1 MAIDTF
7 LFTLSRQSDMLDIDR
22 MRYINFVLLFTLAL
36 SACTANKGVPA
47 EIKEMQTTGNRPHL
61 QFLTR
66 DGCKNTPVMLSN
78 LKEAISEGK
87 IAADYTVVHQGSLP
101 PEDPRGGYPT
111 PTILLNGK
119 DIFGLGVPRP
129 PFPEPS

>member
-1 MAIDTF
+1 MLPPT
-7 LFTLSRQSDMLDIDR
+7 QSDMLVIDR
-22 MRYINFVLLFTLAL
+22 MRYINFVLLFTLAF
-36 SACTANKGVPA
+36 SACTVDQGVPA
-47 EIKEMQTTGNRPHL
+47 ETKGMQPTGDLHL

-66 DGCKNTPVMLSN
+66 DGCKNTAAMLSN

-87 IAADYTVVHQGSLP
+87 IAADYTVVHQGTLP
-101 PEDPRGGYPT
+101 PEDPRVGYPT

-119 DIFGLGVPRP
+119 DIFGLEIPKP